1 MTGRTSRSARIMP
14 QGAQSLAELR
24 VPIVEISPGG
34 DAPPGAG
41 ELQYRLRQQSILA
54 DFGIEAL
61 RARDLDPMLQRA
73 TELCGEG
80 MRSKYCKF
88 LEYRPERDTLL
99 VRAGI
104 GWAPGVVGST
114 EMRTDLGSPAGF
126 ALETGEPVISNHLE
140 NEGRFRTPDF
150 MAQHQ
155 IRRAINVLVETS
167 GKRFGV
173 LEVDS
178 PDEGKFEPA
187 DLAFMQGFANLIG
200 VAIERQQ
207 AEQRLS
213 DAMEHQELL
222 TREASHRVKNS
233 LALVSAMLNLQMQED
248 DDPRITRL
256 LGDAQARITAI
267 AQTHDQLWRGEQVGI
282 VALDDLVCGIATGLA
297 EQAPNHHID
306 CEIDAILISADT
318 AIPMGLLVTELV
330 TNAIKYA
337 YDEAGGVI
345 HVTIRATEGRIIL
358 SVVDDGVGIPEDFD
372 LKAASRKSLGMRM
385 INSLGRQ
392 LGGATTI
399 TNTGRGTCAT
409 LEIADPR
416 KATPA
421 EA

>member
-1 MTGRTSRSARIMP
+1 MP
-14 QGAQSLAELR
+14 VIEH
-24 VPIVEISPGG
+24 SPGG
-34 DAPPGAG
+34 DTPPGAG

-61 RARDLDPMLQRA
+61 RARDLEPMLQRA

-88 LEYRPERDTLL
+88 LEYRPEQNSLL

-114 EMRTDLGSPAGF
+114 EMRTDLASPAGF

-140 NEGRFRTPDF
+140 NEDRFRTPAF
-150 MAQHQ
+150 MAEHN

-297 EQAPNHHID
+297 EQAPNHRIECD
-306 CEIDAILISADT
+306 IDAILISADT
-318 AIPMGLLVTELV
+318 AIPVGLLVTELV

-337 YDEAGGVI
+337 YDDAGGAI
-345 HVTIRATEGRIIL
+345 AVTIRSADGRIVL
-358 SVVDDGVGIPEDFD
+358 TVSDTGAGLPADFD
-372 LKAASRKSLGMRM
+372 LKAASRQSLGMRM
-385 INSLGRQ
+385 IGSLARQ
-392 LGGATTI
+392 LRGTI
-399 TNTGRGTCAT
+399 VIENGTVGTCAT
-409 LEIADPR
+409 LDIPDPR
-416 KATPA
+416 VTTAA
-421 EA
+421 

>member
-1 MTGRTSRSARIMP
+1 
-14 QGAQSLAELR
+14 
-24 VPIVEISPGG
+24 
-34 DAPPGAG
+34 
-41 ELQYRLRQQSILA
+41 
-54 DFGIEAL
+54 
-61 RARDLDPMLQRA
+61 MLQRA

-88 LEYRPERDTLL
+88 LEYRPEQDSLF

-104 GWAPGVVGST
+104 GWAPGVVGSA
-114 EMRTDLGSPAGF
+114 EMRTDLASPAGF
-126 ALETGEPVISNHLE
+126 ALETGQPVISNHLE
-140 NEGRFRTPDF
+140 NEERFRTPAF
-150 MAQHQ
+150 MAEHH

-297 EQAPNHHID
+297 EQAPLHRID
-306 CEIDAILISADT
+306 CDIDAIRISADT
-318 AIPMGLLVTELV
+318 AIPLGLLVTELV

-337 YDEAGGVI
+337 YGEGGGVI
-345 HVTIRATEGRIIL
+345 AVTIRNADGRIL
-358 SVVDDGVGIPEDFD
+358 LTVSDDGVGLPSDFD

-385 INSLGRQ
+385 IGSLARQ
-392 LGGATTI
+392 LRGTI
-399 TNTGRGTCAT
+399 AIENAERGTCAV
-409 LEIADPR
+409 LDIPDPR
-416 KATPA
+416 IVLPD
-421 EA
+421 

>member
-1 MTGRTSRSARIMP
+1 MTVI
-14 QGAQSLAELR
+14 EH
-24 VPIVEISPGG
+24 SPGG

-61 RARDLDPMLQRA
+61 RARDLEPMLQRA

-88 LEYRPERDTLL
+88 LEYRPEQDSLF

-104 GWAPGVVGST
+104 GWAPGVVGSA
-114 EMRTDLGSPAGF
+114 EMRTDLASPAGF
-126 ALETGEPVISNHLE
+126 ALETGQPVISNHLE
-140 NEGRFRTPDF
+140 NEERFRTPAF
-150 MAQHQ
+150 MAEHH

-297 EQAPNHHID
+297 EQAPLHRID
-306 CEIDAILISADT
+306 CDIDAIRISADT
-318 AIPMGLLVTELV
+318 AIPLGLLVTELV

-337 YDEAGGVI
+337 YGEGGGVI
-345 HVTIRATEGRIIL
+345 AVTIRNADGRIL
-358 SVVDDGVGIPEDFD
+358 LTVSDDGVGLPADFD

-385 INSLGRQ
+385 IGSLARQ
-392 LGGATTI
+392 LRGTI
-399 TNTGRGTCAT
+399 VIENAARGTCAV
-409 LEIADPR
+409 LDIPDPR
-416 KATPA
+416 IVLPD
-421 EA
+421 

>member
-1 MTGRTSRSARIMP
+1 MP
-14 QGAQSLAELR
+14 VIE
-24 VPIVEISPGG
+24 ESPGG
-34 DAPPGAG
+34 DTPPDAG
-41 ELQYRLRQQSILA
+41 ELHYRLRQQSILA

-61 RARDLDPMLQRA
+61 RARDLNPMLQRA

-88 LEYRPERDTLL
+88 LEYRADEDTLL

-114 EMRTDLGSPAGF
+114 EMRTDLASPAGF
-126 ALETGEPVISNHLE
+126 ALETGEAVISNHLE
-140 NEGRFRTPDF
+140 NEERFRTPGF
-150 MAQHQ
+150 MADHK
-155 IRRAINVLVETS
+155 IRRAINVLVEAS
-167 GKRFGV
+167 GERFGV

-200 VAIERQQ
+200 VAIERQH

-213 DAMEHQELL
+213 DAIAHQELL

-267 AQTHDQLWRGEQVGI
+267 AQTHDQLWRGDKVGI
-282 VALDDLVCGIATGLA
+282 VALDDLICGIATGLA
-297 EQAPNHHID
+297 EQAPHHRID
-306 CEIDAILISADT
+306 CDIADIDISADT

-337 YDEAGGVI
+337 YDESGGTI
-345 HVTIRATEGRIIL
+345 RVTIRAADERLVLT
-358 SVVDDGVGIPEDFD
+358 VADDGAGLPDDFD
-372 LKAASRKSLGMRM
+372 FTAQSRKSLGMRM
-385 INSLGRQ
+385 ITSLSRQ
-392 LGGATTI
+392 LRGTI
-399 TNTGRGTCAT
+399 AIENAECGTCAT
-409 LEIADPR
+409 LDIPDPR
-416 KATPA
+416 AD
-421 EA
+421 

>member
-1 MTGRTSRSARIMP
+1 MP
-14 QGAQSLAELR
+14 
-24 VPIVEISPGG
+24 VVEHPPGG
-34 DAPPGAG
+34 TNAPAAD
-41 ELQYRLRQQSILA
+41 ELEYRLRQQSILA

-61 RARDLDPMLQRA
+61 RARDLEPMLQRA

-126 ALETGEPVISNHLE
+126 ALETGQPVISNHLE
-140 NEGRFRTPDF
+140 NEQRFRTPEF
-150 MAQHQ
+150 MAQHN

-187 DLAFMQGFANLIG
+187 DFAFMQGFANLIG

-213 DAMEHQELL
+213 EAMEHQELL

-248 DDPRITRL
+248 DDPRIRRL

-267 AQTHDQLWRGEQVGI
+267 AQTHDQLWRGDKVGL
-282 VALDDLVCGIATGLA
+282 VNLNDLACGLTETLA
-297 EQAPNHHID
+297 ENASRHTILCHA
-306 CEIDAILISADT
+306 DAIVISAD
-318 AIPMGLLVTELV
+318 AAMPIGLVLTELL

-337 YDEAGGVI
+337 YGDKGGEI
-345 HVTIRATEGRIIL
+345 
-358 SVVDDGVGIPEDFD
+358 VVDIVAKDGRLEMTVTDHGIGMPDASAR
-372 LKAASRKSLGMRM
+372 KAGTRASLGTRM
-385 INSLGRQ
+385 ITSLTRQ
-392 LGGATTI
+392 L
-399 TNTGRGTCAT
+399 RGT
-409 LEIADPR
+409 IAYEDAAPGTRARLTMPDPR
-416 KATPA
+416 
-421 EA
+421 EG

>member
-1 MTGRTSRSARIMP
+1 
-14 QGAQSLAELR
+14 
-24 VPIVEISPGG
+24 
-34 DAPPGAG
+34 
-41 ELQYRLRQQSILA
+41 
-54 DFGIEAL
+54 
-61 RARDLDPMLQRA
+61 MLQRA

-88 LEYRPERDTLL
+88 LEYRPEQDSLL

-104 GWAPGVVGST
+104 GWAPGVVGSA
-114 EMRTDLGSPAGF
+114 EMRTDLASPAGF
-126 ALETGEPVISNHLE
+126 ALETGQPVISNHLE
-140 NEGRFRTPDF
+140 NEERFRTPAF
-150 MAQHQ
+150 MAEHH

-297 EQAPNHHID
+297 EQAPLHRID
-306 CEIDAILISADT
+306 CDIDAIRISADT
-318 AIPMGLLVTELV
+318 AIPLGLLVTELV

-337 YDEAGGVI
+337 YGEGGGVI
-345 HVTIRATEGRIIL
+345 AVTIRNADGRIL
-358 SVVDDGVGIPEDFD
+358 LTVSDDGVGLPADFD

-385 INSLGRQ
+385 IGSLARQ
-392 LGGATTI
+392 LRGTI
-399 TNTGRGTCAT
+399 AIENAARGTCAV
-409 LEIADPR
+409 LDIPDPR
-416 KATPA
+416 IVLPD
-421 EA
+421 

>member
-1 MTGRTSRSARIMP
+1 MVPTN
-14 QGAQSLAELR
+14 GAGVTVIE
-24 VPIVEISPGG
+24 ESPGG
-34 DAPPGAG
+34 DGPPGAG
-41 ELQYRLRQQSILA
+41 ELEYRLRQQSILA

-61 RARDLDPMLQRA
+61 RARDLEPMLQRA

-88 LEYRPERDTLL
+88 LEYRPEQDSLF

-104 GWAPGVVGST
+104 GWAPGVVGSA
-114 EMRTDLGSPAGF
+114 EMRTDLASPAGF
-126 ALETGEPVISNHLE
+126 ALETGQPVISNHLE
-140 NEGRFRTPDF
+140 NEERFRTPAF
-150 MAQHQ
+150 MAEHN

-297 EQAPNHHID
+297 EQAPLHRID
-306 CEIDAILISADT
+306 CDIDAIRISADT
-318 AIPMGLLVTELV
+318 AIPLGLLVTELV

-337 YDEAGGVI
+337 YGEGGGVI
-345 HVTIRATEGRIIL
+345 AVTIRNADGRIL
-358 SVVDDGVGIPEDFD
+358 LTVSDDGVGLPADFD

-385 INSLGRQ
+385 IGSLARQ
-392 LGGATTI
+392 LRGTIAIENGA
-399 TNTGRGTCAT
+399 RGTCAV
-409 LEIADPR
+409 LDIPDPR
-416 KATPA
+416 IVLPD
-421 EA
+421 

>member
-1 MTGRTSRSARIMP
+1 MP
-14 QGAQSLAELR
+14 VIE
-24 VPIVEISPGG
+24 ESPGG
-34 DAPPGAG
+34 DTPPDAG
-41 ELQYRLRQQSILA
+41 ELHYRLRQQSILA

-61 RARDLDPMLQRA
+61 RARDLGPMLQRA

-88 LEYRPERDTLL
+88 LEYRADEDTLL

-114 EMRTDLGSPAGF
+114 EMRTDLASPAGF
-126 ALETGEPVISNHLE
+126 ALETGEAVISNHLE
-140 NEGRFRTPDF
+140 NEERFRTPGF
-150 MAQHQ
+150 MADHK
-155 IRRAINVLVETS
+155 IRRAINVLVEAS
-167 GKRFGV
+167 GERFGV

-200 VAIERQQ
+200 VAIERQH

-213 DAMEHQELL
+213 DAIAHQELL

-267 AQTHDQLWRGEQVGI
+267 AQTHDQLWRGDKVGI
-282 VALDDLVCGIATGLA
+282 VALDDLICGIATGLA
-297 EQAPNHHID
+297 EQAPHHRID
-306 CEIDAILISADT
+306 CDIADIDISADT

-337 YDEAGGVI
+337 YDESGGTI
-345 HVTIRATEGRIIL
+345 RVTIRAADERLVLT
-358 SVVDDGVGIPEDFD
+358 VADDGAGLPDDFD
-372 LKAASRKSLGMRM
+372 FTAQSRKSLGMRM
-385 INSLGRQ
+385 ITSLSRQ
-392 LGGATTI
+392 LRGTI
-399 TNTGRGTCAT
+399 AIENAERGTCAT
-409 LEIADPR
+409 LDIPDPR
-416 KATPA
+416 AD
-421 EA
+421 

>member
-1 MTGRTSRSARIMP
+1 MIPTN
-14 QGAQSLAELR
+14 GAGVTVIEQ
-24 VPIVEISPGG
+24 SPGG

-88 LEYRPERDTLL
+88 LEYRPEQDTLL
-99 VRAGI
+99 VRAGV

-114 EMRTDLGSPAGF
+114 EMRTDLASPAGF

-140 NEGRFRTPDF
+140 NEDRFRTPAF
-150 MAQHQ
+150 MAEHN
-155 IRRAINVLVETS
+155 IRRAINVLVEIS

-178 PDEGKFEPA
+178 SDEGKFEPA
-187 DLAFMQGFANLIG
+187 DLSFMQGFANLIG

-213 DAMEHQELL
+213 DAMEHQEQL

-282 VALDDLVCGIATGLA
+282 VALNDLVCGIATGLA
-297 EQAPNHHID
+297 EQAPNHRID
-306 CEIDAILISADT
+306 CDIDPILISADV
-318 AIPMGLLVTELV
+318 AIPMGLLVAELV

-337 YDEAGGVI
+337 YDDTGGAI
-345 HVTIRATEGRIIL
+345 AVTIR
-358 SVVDDGVGIPEDFD
+358 SVDGWIVLTASDEGVGLPADFD
-372 LKAASRKSLGMRM
+372 LKTASRKSLGMRM
-385 INSLGRQ
+385 IGSLARQ
-392 LGGATTI
+392 LRGTI
-399 TNTGRGTCAT
+399 VIENASGGTCAT
-409 LEIADPR
+409 LDVPDPRVEIAG
-416 KATPA
+416 
-421 EA
+421 

>member
-1 MTGRTSRSARIMP
+1 MAVVESA
-14 QGAQSLAELR
+14 
-24 VPIVEISPGG
+24 PGG
-34 DAPPGAG
+34 DGVAGDG
-41 ELQYRLRQQSILA
+41 ELHYRLRQQSVLA

-61 RARDLDPMLQRA
+61 RARELEPMLQRA
-73 TELCGEG
+73 VELCAEG
-80 MRSKYCKF
+80 MRSHYCKF
-88 LEYRPERDTLL
+88 LEYRHASDRLL
-99 VRAGI
+99 VRTGV
-104 GWAPGVVGST
+104 GWRDGVVGQV
-114 EMRTDLGSPAGF
+114 EMGADPGSPAGF
-126 ALETGEPVISNHLE
+126 AYRTGEAVISNHLGSE
-140 NEGRFRTPDF
+140 VRFRTPGF
-150 MAQHQ
+150 MADHH
-155 IRRAINVLVETS
+155 IRRAINVLVHA
-167 GKRFGV
+167 GGDRYGV

-178 PDEGKFEPA
+178 PDEGRFEAA

-297 EQAPNHHID
+297 EQAPLHRID
-306 CEIDAILISADT
+306 CDIDAIRISADT
-318 AIPMGLLVTELV
+318 AIPLGLLVTELV

-337 YDEAGGVI
+337 YGEGGGVI
-345 HVTIRATEGRIIL
+345 AVTIRNADGRIL
-358 SVVDDGVGIPEDFD
+358 LTVSDDGVGLPADFD

-385 INSLGRQ
+385 IGSLARQ
-392 LGGATTI
+392 LRGTI
-399 TNTGRGTCAT
+399 AIENAARGTCAV
-409 LEIADPR
+409 LDIPDPR
-416 KATPA
+416 IVLPD
-421 EA
+421 

>member
-1 MTGRTSRSARIMP
+1 MP
-14 QGAQSLAELR
+14 VIEH
-24 VPIVEISPGG
+24 SPGG
-34 DAPPGAG
+34 DTPPGAG

-61 RARDLDPMLQRA
+61 RARDLEPMLQRA

-88 LEYRPERDTLL
+88 LEYRPEQNSLL

-114 EMRTDLGSPAGF
+114 EMRTDLASPAGF

-140 NEGRFRTPDF
+140 NEDRFRTPAF
-150 MAQHQ
+150 MAEHK

-297 EQAPNHHID
+297 EQAPNHRIECD
-306 CEIDAILISADT
+306 IDAILISADT
-318 AIPMGLLVTELV
+318 AIPVGLLVTELV

-337 YDEAGGVI
+337 YDDAGGAI
-345 HVTIRATEGRIIL
+345 AVTIRSADGRIVL
-358 SVVDDGVGIPEDFD
+358 TVSDTGAGLPTDFD
-372 LKAASRKSLGMRM
+372 LKAASRQSLGMRM
-385 INSLGRQ
+385 IGSLARQ
-392 LGGATTI
+392 LRGTIVIENGAV
-399 TNTGRGTCAT
+399 GTCAT
-409 LEIADPR
+409 LDIPDPR
-416 KATPA
+416 MTSAA
-421 EA
+421 

>member
-1 MTGRTSRSARIMP
+1 MTVI
-14 QGAQSLAELR
+14 EH
-24 VPIVEISPGG
+24 SPGG

-61 RARDLDPMLQRA
+61 RARDLEPMLQRA

-88 LEYRPERDTLL
+88 LEYRPEQDSLF

-104 GWAPGVVGST
+104 GWAPGVVGSA
-114 EMRTDLGSPAGF
+114 EMRTDLASPAGF
-126 ALETGEPVISNHLE
+126 ALETGQPVISNHLE
-140 NEGRFRTPDF
+140 NEERFRTPAF
-150 MAQHQ
+150 MAEHH

-297 EQAPNHHID
+297 EQAPLHRID
-306 CEIDAILISADT
+306 CDIDAIRISADT
-318 AIPMGLLVTELV
+318 AIPLGLLVTELV

-337 YDEAGGVI
+337 YGEGGGVI
-345 HVTIRATEGRIIL
+345 AVTIRNADGRIL
-358 SVVDDGVGIPEDFD
+358 LTVSDDGVGLPADFD

-385 INSLGRQ
+385 IGSLARQ
-392 LGGATTI
+392 LRGTI
-399 TNTGRGTCAT
+399 AIENAERGTCAV
-409 LEIADPR
+409 LDIPDPR
-416 KATPA
+416 IVLPD
-421 EA
+421 

>member
-1 MTGRTSRSARIMP
+1 MVPTN
-14 QGAQSLAELR
+14 GAGVTVIEH
-24 VPIVEISPGG
+24 SPGG

-61 RARDLDPMLQRA
+61 RARDLEPMLQRA

-88 LEYRPERDTLL
+88 LEYRPEQDSLF

-104 GWAPGVVGST
+104 GWAPGVVGSA
-114 EMRTDLGSPAGF
+114 EMRTDLASPAGF
-126 ALETGEPVISNHLE
+126 ALETGQPVISNHLE
-140 NEGRFRTPDF
+140 NEERFRTPAF
-150 MAQHQ
+150 MAEHH

-297 EQAPNHHID
+297 EQAPLHRID
-306 CEIDAILISADT
+306 CDIDAIRISADT
-318 AIPMGLLVTELV
+318 AIPLGLLVTELV

-337 YDEAGGVI
+337 YGERGGVI
-345 HVTIRATEGRIIL
+345 AVTIRNADGRIL
-358 SVVDDGVGIPEDFD
+358 LTVSDDGVGLPADFD

-385 INSLGRQ
+385 IGSLARQ
-392 LGGATTI
+392 LRGTI
-399 TNTGRGTCAT
+399 AIENAARGTCAV
-409 LEIADPR
+409 LDIPDPR
-416 KATPA
+416 IVLPD
-421 EA
+421 

>member
-1 MTGRTSRSARIMP
+1 VTVI
-14 QGAQSLAELR
+14 EH
-24 VPIVEISPGG
+24 SPGG

-61 RARDLDPMLQRA
+61 RARDLEPMLQRA

-88 LEYRPERDTLL
+88 LEYRPEQDSLF

-104 GWAPGVVGST
+104 GWAPGVVGSA
-114 EMRTDLGSPAGF
+114 EMRTDLASPAGF
-126 ALETGEPVISNHLE
+126 ALETGQPVISNHLE
-140 NEGRFRTPDF
+140 NEERFRTPAF
-150 MAQHQ
+150 MAEHH

-297 EQAPNHHID
+297 EQAPLHRID
-306 CEIDAILISADT
+306 CDIDAIRISADT
-318 AIPMGLLVTELV
+318 AIPLGLLVTELV

-337 YDEAGGVI
+337 YGEGGGVI
-345 HVTIRATEGRIIL
+345 AVTIRNADGRIL
-358 SVVDDGVGIPEDFD
+358 LTVSDDGVGLPADFD

-385 INSLGRQ
+385 IGSLARQ
-392 LGGATTI
+392 LRGTI
-399 TNTGRGTCAT
+399 AIENAERGTCAV
-409 LEIADPR
+409 LDIPDPR
-416 KATPA
+416 IVLPD
-421 EA
+421 